1 MSPGARAARPRGCLK
16 TVFSDRL
23 FESAAGPD
31 GMACAP
37 RHQAWRRR
45 RCDRRGTPE
54 HPVSAWQERGLCDYK
69 NGGEIELLKTILKR
83 VLQCIPTLFIV
94 VTFTFVLTRM
104 IPGNPAA
111 TILGPQASAA
121 DIQAMEIK
129 LGLDQPKLT
138 QFIDY
143 IGNVL
148 HGDFGTSYMYNQPV
162 LDLIAERIPSTL
174 QITVTALVIALILG
188 VAIGMFSALHQ
199 YSVMDYVF
207 MVLAL
212 VGVSMPIFW
221 LGMML
226 VNQFSVQWGLLPALG
241 RGSLDVGLWDF
252 VSHMILPCTCLATI
266 PMATFARITRSSMLE
281 VIHNDSIKA
290 LRARGISERSVIWKH
305 ALKNAL
311 PPIVTVL
318 GLQIA
323 SCFTGAIL
331 TESIFSWPGMGTMI
345 VNAINN
351 RDYMLIQGVVLFFAL
366 VFVVVNLLVD
376 IAYMLI
382 NPRVSYEGGSK

>member
-1 MSPGARAARPRGCLK
+1 MIKFIIR
-16 TVFSDRL
+16 RL
-23 FESAAGPD
+23 LSLI
-31 GMACAP
+31 
-37 RHQAWRRR
+37 
-45 RCDRRGTPE
+45 
-54 HPVSAWQERGLCDYK
+54 PV
-69 NGGEIELLKTILKR
+69 ILG
-83 VLQCIPTLFIV
+83 
-94 VTFTFVLTRM
+94 VTFFVFMVMQLA
-104 IPGNPAA
+104 PGDAA
-111 TILGPQASAA
+111 KLLLGEGATQE
-121 DIQAMEIK
+121 QVEELREEM
-129 LGLDQPKLT
+129 GLNDPVIVQYVRYMVNFCK
-138 QFIDY
+138 
-143 IGNVL
+143 
-148 HGDFGTSYMYNQPV
+148 GDLGTSYATKRPV
-162 LDLIAERIPSTL
+162 ADEVFSRFPYTFNLSIVAGIVSILLAIPLGILAAVKQNTFFDNISM
-174 QITVTALVIALILG
+174 VI
-188 VAIGMFSALHQ
+188 S
-199 YSVMDYVF
+199 
-207 MVLAL
+207 L

>member
-1 MSPGARAARPRGCLK
+1 M
-16 TVFSDRL
+16 
-23 FESAAGPD
+23 
-31 GMACAP
+31 
-37 RHQAWRRR
+37 
-45 RCDRRGTPE
+45 
-54 HPVSAWQERGLCDYK
+54 
-69 NGGEIELLKTILKR
+69 LKTILKR
-83 VLQCIPTLFIV
+83 ILQCIPTMFIV
-94 VTFTFVLTRM
+94 VAFTFILTRM
-104 IPGNPAA
+104 IPGSPAA

-121 DIQAMEIK
+121 DIAEMEIK
-129 LGLDQPKLT
+129 LGLDQPYWK
-138 QFIDY
+138 QFVDY

-148 HGDFGTSYMYNQPV
+148 QGNFGDSYMYNRPV
-162 LDLIAERIPSTL
+162 LDLIIERIPNTL
-174 QITVTALVIALILG
+174 QITVTALIIALIIG

-199 YSVMDYVF
+199 YSVLDYVF

-221 LGMML
+221 LGLML
-226 VNQFSVQWGLLPALG
+226 VNLFSVQLGWLPTQG
-241 RGSLDVGLWDF
+241 RGDLALGLWDF
-252 VSHMILPCTCLATI
+252 VSHMILPCACLATI

-345 VNAINN
+345 VNAITN

-366 VFVVVNLLVD
+366 VFVIVNLIVD
-376 IAYMLI
+376 IVYMLI
-382 NPRVSYEGGSK
+382 NPRVSYEGGGSK

>member
-1 MSPGARAARPRGCLK
+1 M
-16 TVFSDRL
+16 
-23 FESAAGPD
+23 
-31 GMACAP
+31 
-37 RHQAWRRR
+37 
-45 RCDRRGTPE
+45 
-54 HPVSAWQERGLCDYK
+54 
-69 NGGEIELLKTILKR
+69 
-83 VLQCIPTLFIV
+83 FIV
-94 VTFTFVLTRM
+94 VTFTFILTRL
-104 IPGNPAA
+104 IPGSPAA

-121 DIQAMEIK
+121 DIAEMEIK
-129 LGLDQPKLT
+129 LGLDQPYWK
-138 QFIDY
+138 QFMDY
-143 IGNVL
+143 ILDVLQGNF
-148 HGDFGTSYMYNQPV
+148 GDSYMYNRPV
-162 LDLIAERIPSTL
+162 LDLIAERIPNTL
-174 QITVTALVIALILG
+174 QITVTALIIALIIG
-188 VAIGMFSALHQ
+188 VGIGMFSALHQ
-199 YSVMDYVF
+199 YSILDYVF

-221 LGMML
+221 LGLML
-226 VNQFSVQWGLLPALG
+226 VNLFSVQLGWLPTQG
-241 RGSLDVGLWDF
+241 RGDLAIGLWDF
-252 VSHMILPCTCLATI
+252 VSHMILPCACLSTI

-345 VNAINN
+345 VNAITN

-366 VFVVVNLLVD
+366 VFVIVNLVVD
-376 IAYMLI
+376 IVYMLI
-382 NPRVSYEGGSK
+382 NPRVSYEGGGSK